1 MRTLFKINII
11 KRILLRLQ
19 SQAVSLEI
27 ARIEAVHENF
37 FFKPLKNFDT
47 ILIVLN
53 YAISKLFFLYVL

>member
-1 MRTLFKINII
+1 MRTLLKINII

-27 ARIEAVHENF
+27 ARIEVVHENF
-37 FFKPLKNFDT
+37 FFKLLKNVDT